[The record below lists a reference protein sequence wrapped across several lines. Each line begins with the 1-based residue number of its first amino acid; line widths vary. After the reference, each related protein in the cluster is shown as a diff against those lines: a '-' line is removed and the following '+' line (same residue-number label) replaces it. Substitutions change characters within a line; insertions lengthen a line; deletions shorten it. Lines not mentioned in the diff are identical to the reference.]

1 LSRESVW
8 LIALAVAGTALKI
21 PLGIWFKP
29 LFHSE
34 LGYRFLSI
42 CCQVGLVC
50 MVPFAVR
57 LNSELG
63 LLGAPF
69 IAAKRPRQTPPGRF
83 RSLIRI
89 ALRYDLAAIAVSILA
104 IAVLAL
110 SGMLGSSVP
119 GSAASYRAAE
129 HTAVAAHVGRFV
141 VAGAM
146 AAIGAGLNEEIMFRL
161 SAFAILIWLFRLLLS
176 ERTDRPSRTALWC
189 ATIMQGYAFGL
200 LHLMSRSAI
209 LPKIR
214 VPILIAGLAAPQTWA
229 GIVFGRL
236 YLRHGLEASMIA
248 HVMMDLVLTLFAAS
262 ILYLIGLST
271 PQSGVSVRALIVG
284 YG

>member
-1 LSRESVW
+1 VW

-42 CCQVGLVC
+42 SCQIGLVC

-69 IAAKRPRQTPPGRF
+69 IAAKLSRQTPPGRF

-110 SGMLGSSVP
+110 SGMRGSSVP

-141 VAGAM
+141 VA
-146 AAIGAGLNEEIMFRL
+146 IGAGLSEEIMFRL

-200 LHLMSRSAI
+200 LHLMLRSAI

-284 YG
+284 YC